1 MPAICGKIMVKYHF
15 CGKTVV
21 ENHLIPQ
28 YGKLLSAPI
37 LYHKWSKN
45 QGGAKL
51 YASPLSDLSNKEVS
65 LQTMDTIS
73 FQFFAHGIINIHC
86 RPNA

>member
-1 MPAICGKIMVKYHF
+1 MEQK
-15 CGKTVV
+15 
-21 ENHLIPQ
+21 
-28 YGKLLSAPI
+28 SR
-37 LYHKWSKN
+37 
-45 QGGAKL
+45 GAKL
-51 YASPLSDLSNKEVS
+51 YGSPLSDLSNKEVS